1 MAIDNVID
9 PTNCNPYSTASG
21 DNKRACP
28 KANMVDIKAEIRRS
42 LLISF
47 VFSNPDD
54 NYKVLLSEVLRNLG
68 NRLCKRWRI
77 ETCCW

>member
-42 LLISF
+42 LDLFCI
-47 VFSNPDD
+47 
-54 NYKVLLSEVLRNLG
+54 L
-68 NRLCKRWRI
+68 
-77 ETCCW
+77 